1 MKDALRRLSIISAL
15 LMALSFVASL
25 TVLDWLWA
33 IVSAIGILALAVPK
47 LAKKDAFLYHR
58 SLLIISIVPFLLYL
72 AVFIVN
78 IFIGFDQYRYPSLII
93 MPLASMACGY
103 MLFSSVDAV
112 SEAVISKRWLFLF
125 SVAFACTISVLYSF
139 FLFYA
144 MRDMGFLMYN
154 SDFDGAGAPLP
165 TDANHFF
172 MLPINLAIVL
182 SIVYGL
188 LIDLSLKKVE
198 AEDLTR
204 YYGRNE
210 A

>member
-1 MKDALRRLSIISAL
+1 MKDALRRLSIVSGL

-33 IVSAIGILALAVPK
+33 IVSAIGMFALAIPK
-47 LAKKDAFLYHR
+47 LAKKGSLYYHR
-58 SLLIISIVPFLLYL
+58 SLLFVSIVPFLLYL
-72 AVFIVN
+72 VMFIVN

-103 MLFSSVDAV
+103 MIFASVDAN

-139 FLFYA
+139 FVFYA
-144 MRDMGFLMYN
+144 MKDMGFLMYN

-165 TDANHFF
+165 TDANHYF

-182 SIVYGL
+182 SVVYGL
-188 LIDLSLKKVE
+188 LIDWSLKKVE

-204 YYGRNE
+204 YYGRDE